1 MKDEFG
7 FECEYELDYI
17 GYSQGTK
24 DADEV
29 RIRKLHFL

>member
-1 MKDEFG
+1 MMN
-7 FECEYELDYI
+7 LSVSLSVDYI
-17 GYSQGTK
+17 GYFQGTK